1 LDLYGFSTILWE
13 RRSNGWFSME
23 RKQLPR
29 AVALAGL
36 VLATAAVTLPT
47 FDEASA
53 APRIRGSGPGF
64 HSVSRGDSFRR
75 WHGPRRHHGFV
86 GGHHRFFRG
95 WGGVYLD
102 RGWDNGGVNVSIQ
115 QNIAPGSGGSAPF
128 YVPSVSELPA
138 VAGIREV
145 RPTQPAIYV
154 VNDGRGGGAPA
165 TSGLRR
171 PSVTSQ
177 ASGPRILEVTPDGD
191 WVTTTGSI
199 GQAEQ
204 GSGPRIIHLTVP
216 VGSDR

>member
-1 LDLYGFSTILWE
+1 
-13 RRSNGWFSME
+13 ME

-29 AVALAGL
+29 ALVLAGL
-36 VLATAAVTLPT
+36 GLVAAAAMFPT

-64 HSVSRGDSFRR
+64 HSVPRGDSFRR

-86 GGHHRFFRG
+86 RG

-115 QNIAPGSGGSAPF
+115 QNIAPGSGGYGYAPF
-128 YVPSVSELPA
+128 AVPSVSELPA

-145 RPTQPAIYV
+145 RPSQPAIYV
-154 VNDGRGGGAPA
+154 VNDGRGGEAPA

-171 PSVTSQ
+171 PSVPSLTTGLNR

-191 WVTTTGSI
+191 WVTTTGSVA
-199 GQAEQ
+199 QSEQ

-216 VGSDR
+216 VGSNQ

>member
-1 LDLYGFSTILWE
+1 
-13 RRSNGWFSME
+13 ME

-29 AVALAGL
+29 ALVLAGL
-36 VLATAAVTLPT
+36 GLVAAAATLPT

-75 WHGPRRHHGFV
+75 WDGPRRHQGFFRRRHHGFA
-86 GGHHRFFRG
+86 RG
-95 WGGVYLD
+95 FGGVFLD

-115 QNIAPGSGGSAPF
+115 QNIAPGSGGYVPF
-128 YVPSVSELPA
+128 SVPSVGELPA

-145 RPTQPAIYV
+145 RPSQPAIYV

-171 PSVTSQ
+171 PSVASQ
-177 ASGPRILEVTPDGD
+177 GSGPHRLSGPRILEVTPDGD
-191 WVTTTGSI
+191 WVATTGSI
-199 GQAEQ
+199 AQPEQ
-204 GSGPRIIHLTVP
+204 GSGPRIIHLDVP
-216 VGSDR
+216 VGSNR